1 MKHLHLQF
9 VAASCGLGFG
19 LFMILLAAWQAQAI
33 DLTGVVTVRALSPM
47 VDLIVGVILLAFG
60 WQGIRLELAKPKRS

>member
-19 LFMILLAAWQAQAI
+19 LFMIALAAWQAQA
-33 DLTGVVTVRALSPM
+33 LNVTSAANIRTLSPM
-47 VDLIVGVILLAFG
+47 VDLFVGAVLIAFG
-60 WQGIRLELAKPKRS
+60 WQGIRYEFAPPKRK